1 MATSDSWQRA
11 DAKLSP
17 AEWEDEST
25 RSIELGGK
33 RAFDLV
39 LSVTGL
45 VLGFPVMAVGA
56 AVVRVESRG
65 PVFSRTR
72 CWGRGAR
79 AFERLCLR
87 TTDAEGQPTRAGRVL
102 HRLGIDGLPQLVN
115 VLRAEMSIVGPSP
128 VPADGGAGDSVK
140 HLRRFRVRPGM
151 TGTWAL
157 GAWRG
162 ATPGRYFSPDE
173 AYRSSRSLWLDLAM
187 VARKLAAIAGGRH
200 C

>member
-87 TTDAEGQPTRAGRVL
+87 TTDAEGSTDARRQGASSPRHRWAAATRQCA
-102 HRLGIDGLPQLVN
+102 
-115 VLRAEMSIVGPSP
+115 
-128 VPADGGAGDSVK
+128 
-140 HLRRFRVRPGM
+140 
-151 TGTWAL
+151 
-157 GAWRG
+157 
-162 ATPGRYFSPDE
+162 
-173 AYRSSRSLWLDLAM
+173 
-187 VARKLAAIAGGRH
+187 AR
-200 C
+200 